1 MDAPFGSSLIS
12 GDAAYVREDHPMSV
26 KVRVLLFF
34 SVIALVAGCLRFV
47 PSLAISRGV
56 TDFATG
62 LGVGLL
68 IGVLVLWSMERDT

>member
-1 MDAPFGSSLIS
+1 MSSKAKLF
-12 GDAAYVREDHPMSV
+12 
-26 KVRVLLFF
+26 LLLT
-34 SVIALVAGCLRFV
+34 VIAFIVAGLRFV

-68 IGVLVLWSMERDT
+68 IGVLVTWHVERDIT

>member
-1 MDAPFGSSLIS
+1 
-12 GDAAYVREDHPMSV
+12 MSV
-26 KVRVLLFF
+26 KVRVLLLF
-34 SVIALVAGCLRFV
+34 SVIAFAAGCLRFV

-68 IGVLVLWSMERDT
+68 IVVLVVWSMERGA

>member
-1 MDAPFGSSLIS
+1 MSSKAKLFL
-12 GDAAYVREDHPMSV
+12 
-26 KVRVLLFF
+26 VLT
-34 SVIALVAGCLRFV
+34 VIAFIVAGLRFV

-68 IGVLVLWSMERDT
+68 IGVLVTWQAERNGY

>member
-1 MDAPFGSSLIS
+1 
-12 GDAAYVREDHPMSV
+12 MSV
-26 KVRVLLFF
+26 KARVLLLFA
-34 SVIALVAGCLRFV
+34 VIAFLAGCLRFV

-68 IGVLVLWSMERDT
+68 IGVLVLWSMDRGA